1 MPFHTS
7 GWGVN
12 LTRPPLARSCLLPVP
27 MCVNERVYPM
37 SVMVLSTSF
46 MPKHYLL
53 GENFGQDSG
62 ARLLYM
68 VKFSESRQK
77 NLYEIAW
84 KLHVTF

>member
-12 LTRPPLARSCLLPVP
+12 LTRPPLARSFLLPVP
-27 MCVNERVYPM
+27 MCVTRRVYPM
-37 SVMVLSTSF
+37 SVMVLSTSV
-46 MPKHYLL
+46 MPNAFLL
-53 GENFGQDSG
+53 GGIFGLESG